1 MRGGPVTNATLFLR
15 FFIFTLINAQLNG
28 AELPA
33 TFLFDGLNRTD
44 TAGRV
49 KLTHGDV
56 AVWGGSLEALELSF
70 HFLFFHPCAPSIPY
84 QPALFTCSAC
94 GRPTSKSRPVPDTA
108 LDPMA

>member
-1 MRGGPVTNATLFLR
+1 MLGGPFTNPIFLLG
-15 FFIFTLINAQLNG
+15 FFIFPLINAHLT
-28 AELPA
+28 AAHLPA
-33 TFLFDGLNRTD
+33 TFLFGDLNSTD
-44 TAGRV
+44 TVVRV

-56 AVWGGSLEALELSF
+56 AVWGRSLEAFEPSS